1 MWTPRTTGDWGL
13 EMGGRKVQ
21 LRVKK
26 KRRIIMI
33 VHGLKGWEL
42 LTPSARRANSVRRDA
57 RATQCVKE
65 AHSAR
70 IQDQPETGLIFNK
83 LEEETSFGWS
93 GSGRPFGS
101 TEIVHGRTGRF
112 FGHGRL
118 HEGMGPPG
126 AHVAKI
132 WPAPRGR
139 KPGIP
144 RRRGAVF
151 HRGR

>member
-1 MWTPRTTGDWGL
+1 
-13 EMGGRKVQ
+13 
-21 LRVKK
+21 
-26 KRRIIMI
+26 MI
-33 VHGLKGWEL
+33 VLGLKGWEL

-101 TEIVHGRTGRF
+101 TEIVRRTNRADFLVMGDFMRGWVHLEPTSPKSGLRRVDASLEF
-112 FGHGRL
+112 LGAAGLCFIVGGKAAPFIRHPWI
-118 HEGMGPPG
+118 HENVLQFTDP
-126 AHVAKI
+126 
-132 WPAPRGR
+132 
-139 KPGIP
+139 
-144 RRRGAVF
+144 
-151 HRGR
+151 